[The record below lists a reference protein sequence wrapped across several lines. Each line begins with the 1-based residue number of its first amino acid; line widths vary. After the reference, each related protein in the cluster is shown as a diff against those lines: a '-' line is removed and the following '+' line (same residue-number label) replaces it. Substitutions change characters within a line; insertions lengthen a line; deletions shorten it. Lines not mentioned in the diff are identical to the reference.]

1 MKQRDKDLQTCFYL
15 FLQFLSVNHFTTVG
29 QVTVTESQKVTP
41 PLSHVLS
48 QLLSRLLPLS
58 PSLYQTL
65 SHRSVI
71 CLKHNLQS
79 EMMIIAG
86 INFCLIF
93 YILSSNLGS
102 WRHDDDDDDDEVG
115 F

>member
-58 PSLYQTL
+58 PSLY
-65 SHRSVI
+65 
-71 CLKHNLQS
+71 
-79 EMMIIAG
+79 
-86 INFCLIF
+86 
-93 YILSSNLGS
+93 
-102 WRHDDDDDDDEVG
+102 
-115 F
+115 

>member
-1 MKQRDKDLQTCFYL
+1 MNVVADSQDPSGAGRRVLKPQQRGDTQTRAC
-15 FLQFLSVNHFTTVG
+15 SASSIVVNT
-29 QVTVTESQKVTP
+29 
-41 PLSHVLS
+41 
-48 QLLSRLLPLS
+48 
-58 PSLYQTL
+58 
-65 SHRSVI
+65 RSVI